1 MLRAEKELE
10 SPVAPKRLSV
20 QIEMEIDAID
30 EEDAF
35 QKSGLL
41 QAILREA
48 LDKINRKG
56 AVLTLQS
63 VEDPRIRDG
72 MTFEAWLGH
81 ASARY
86 SAEGWG
92 SWISPDDEKAMK
104 PHWLAGE
111 TPEGYVEKIIAATDC
126 DVVIPEMSEQRQRA
140 IKKYR

>member
-1 MLRAEKELE
+1 MLLAEKELE
-10 SPVAPKRLSV
+10 SPLTPKRLSV
-20 QIEMEIDAID
+20 QIEMEIDAVD

-41 QAILREA
+41 QAILCEA

-72 MTFEAWLGH
+72 MTFEAWLGL
-81 ASARY
+81 AAARY
-86 SAEGWG
+86 AAQGWG
-92 SWISPDDEKAMK
+92 SWISPADEKAMK

-111 TPEGYVEKIIAATDC
+111 PPESYVEKIIAETDR
-126 DVVIPEMSEQRQRA
+126 DVEIPGKSRKRQRPT
-140 IKKYR
+140 KKNR